1 MSENKA
7 SFETNLKELE
17 EIVHALE
24 DGNVSLEQMLELFEK
39 GIALTR
45 SCTNQLDK
53 AEQKINI
60 LVKRENGEMT
70 EEEFEGLKEKYK
82 DIARCDEDVLSL
94 ALFEQVATEFLT
106 KKYNPEPEVEV
117 DSFDMYI

>member
-24 DGNVSLEQMLELFEK
+24 DGNVSLEQMLELFEQ

-70 EEEFEGLKEKYK
+70 EEEFEGLKEK
-82 DIARCDEDVLSL
+82 I
-94 ALFEQVATEFLT
+94 
-106 KKYNPEPEVEV
+106 
-117 DSFDMYI
+117 